1 MAGALL
7 NVFSM
12 NGVEWKLVW
21 TVKRLYEENEACVE
35 LEIKE
40 REFVPVRVGLVHG
53 WVMSA

>member
-21 TVKRLYEENEACVE
+21 TVKRLYEKNEACVE